1 MILTTTLIAERGVYM
16 DTNANMYYALIW
28 NTTLSSKKKI
38 IIQGEKIT
46 RSTKLPKDPRML
58 YGTNNNDIARIV
70 KKDNWME
77 IRYDIMTQRQSVK
90 FWTEIDEYI
99 LSRDIRIIVWQGE
112 SELVLPSKQ
121 YKIVAPDLFQ
131 HICMTC
137 CNEAEDIE
145 WSKNM
150 EEEVINL
157 LDTKLIGN
165 LHLEYNEVV
174 TSIDS
179 IIYRK
184 RVE

>member
-1 MILTTTLIAERGVYM
+1 M
-16 DTNANMYYALIW
+16 DINVNMYYALIW

-46 RSTKLPKDPRML
+46 RSTKLPKDPRIL
-58 YGTNNNDIARIV
+58 YGTNNNDVARIV
-70 KKDNWME
+70 KKDNWIE
-77 IRYDIMTQRQSVK
+77 IKYDIMTQKQSVK
-90 FWTEIDEYI
+90 FWTETDEYI

-137 CNEAEDIE
+137 CEDEIDNIE

-150 EEEVINL
+150 VDEIINIIDIKPTEDLQLSYDEVITTP
-157 LDTKLIGN
+157 DT
-165 LHLEYNEVV
+165 
-174 TSIDS
+174 
-179 IIYRK
+179 IIYKK
-184 RVE
+184 RIDNFEDRFFK